1 MCIRDSFNGGREE
14 PMANEGRLLVDSP
27 KVATYDLQPSMSAYE
42 IRDGVVAAMQR
53 SDSSP
58 DLIVVNFA
66 NGDMVGH
73 TGVTKA
79 VVEAVEVVDEC
90 VMALVSEAEN
100 QGYSVVLTADH
111 GNADMVVDPQ
121 TGGPHTKH
129 TIFPVVCTIIDS
141 SQWQLAN
148 AGDLT
153 CIAPTVLQLM
163 GLDAPKEMTG
173 TSLLLEEIRTD

>member
-1 MCIRDSFNGGREE
+1 MCIRDRGAVVSSAGLSQLRVAETEKYPHVTFFFNGGREE

-79 VVEAVEVVDEC
+79 VVEEVEVVDEC

-141 SQWQLAN
+141 SQWQLA
-148 AGDLT
+148 L
-153 CIAPTVLQLM
+153 
-163 GLDAPKEMTG
+163 
-173 TSLLLEEIRTD
+173 SLIHI